1 VSWSWREPPAL
12 TLRQGQARVCGDAAF
27 FNPALFHGA
36 GSNISADVQ
45 RMANLLQVS
54 SAFGRAMETVDRS
67 RVVRAVYPA
76 LLRRARA
83 GASPA
88 ALANAVAAAAEGYPF
103 PTNLDRDAP
112 VGGLTPPSQAEIVH
126 RALAADTDPDA
137 LEQEIGRYDRRHR
150 TDED

>member
-1 VSWSWREPPAL
+1 
-12 TLRQGQARVCGDAAF
+12 
-27 FNPALFHGA
+27 
-36 GSNISADVQ
+36 
-45 RMANLLQVS
+45 MANLLQVS

-83 GASPA
+83 GAPA
-88 ALANAVAAAAEGYPF
+88 DALANAVAAAAEGYPF

-112 VGGLTPPSQAEIVH
+112 VDGLTPPSQAEIVH
-126 RALAADTDPDA
+126 RALAAGTDPGA
-137 LEQEIGRYDRRHR
+137 LEQEIGRYDRRHS